1 MIMSNNTWR
10 RALYAWVAK
19 DLEFGDGCV
28 LKLYHIHTI
37 NLIAGI

>member
-1 MIMSNNTWR
+1 MSNNRR
-10 RALYAWVAK
+10 RAALYIWVAK

-28 LKLYHIHTI
+28 LKLYQIHTI